1 MITIY
6 LFLFAL
12 LLKDYSMNRKDLS
25 NLYQRST
32 DGLFHLSRDYLI
44 VWKIIIE
51 NEHFMITIYLFLFP
65 VILKDYSMNRK
76 DLSNFYK
83 RSWDNL
89 FLLSRDSLVVRT
101 TMMGNERFKINI
113 YVFLFALG
121 LKYYS
126 MNIQHSSNLYKRSM
140 VCSFSPVIT

>member
-32 DGLFHLSRDYLI
+32 DGLFHLYRDYLI
-44 VWKIIIE
+44 VWKTIIE

-83 RSWDNL
+83 RSWDSL

-101 TMMGNERFKINI
+101 TMMGNVRFKINI

-121 LKYYS
+121 LKCCS